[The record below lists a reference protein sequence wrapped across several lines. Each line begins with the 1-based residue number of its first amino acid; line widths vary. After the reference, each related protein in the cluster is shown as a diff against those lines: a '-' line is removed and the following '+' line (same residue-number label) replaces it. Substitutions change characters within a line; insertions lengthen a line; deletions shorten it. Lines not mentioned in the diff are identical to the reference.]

1 VTGDRGHTAGDR
13 RTDGISVRGL
23 MERLFQLVVAD
34 ERRSPGLA
42 LLRSL
47 AVPAAGVYGLL
58 AGVRNCLFDTRVLP
72 SWRPRCRVVSVGNL
86 TVGGTG
92 KTPMVAWLA
101 EFLHGEGRRV
111 AVVSRGYGGA
121 CGRRISVVSDGSRI
135 LADVRLSG
143 DEPQLLGRRLPH
155 VPVLCSAHRAR
166 AVAAAVEEFA
176 SQTVILDDGFQHRR
190 LARDLDLVLLDAR
203 SPFGNGWLFP
213 RGPLREVPS
222 ALRRAQALV
231 LSRFDGSPPA
241 EANREELAKRWPGKA
256 IVTAA
261 YRPVRLFEVSTG
273 RERPLGSLAGVRAA
287 AFAGIAKPEAFFRT
301 LEDLGARLV
310 YSCALP
316 DHHPLSPALLS
327 DLVRAAAAKEPEL
340 WLTTEKDWVRL
351 PATPSPAMN
360 LWVLGIV
367 IDLGEDSFRLKD
379 LVRSALQSKAE

>member
-1 VTGDRGHTAGDR
+1 VTGDRGDTARDRGIHTIRVD
-13 RTDGISVRGL
+13 GL
-23 MERLFQLVVAD
+23 MERLFQLVIAN

-47 AVPAAGVYGLL
+47 TVPAAGAYGLL
-58 AGVRNCLFDTRVLP
+58 VGVRNCLFDKGVLP

-101 EFLHGEGRRV
+101 GFLQGEGWRV
-111 AVVSRGYGGA
+111 AVVSRGYRGA
-121 CGRRISVVSDGSRI
+121 CGRRICVVSDGSRI

-143 DEPQLLGRRLPH
+143 DEPQTLARRLPQ
-155 VPVLCSAHRAR
+155 VPVLCSARRAR
-166 AVAAAVEEFA
+166 AVASAVEEFEP
-176 SQTVILDDGFQHRR
+176 QVVILDDGFQHRW

-213 RGPLREVPS
+213 RGSLREVPS

-231 LSRFDGSPPA
+231 LSRFDGSLPA
-241 EANREELAKRWPGKA
+241 EVNRQELAKMWPEKA
-256 IVTAA
+256 IVTAT
-261 YRPVRLFEVSTG
+261 YRPDRLFEASTG
-273 RERPLGSLAGVRAA
+273 RERPLSSLAGVRAA
-287 AFAGIAKPEAFFRT
+287 AFAGIAKPEGFFRT

-316 DHHPLSPALLS
+316 DHSPLSSALLS
-327 DLVRAAAAKEPEL
+327 NLILAAAVKEPEL

-351 PATPSPAMN
+351 PATSSPAMN

-367 IDLGEDSFRLKD
+367 LDLDENSSRFED
-379 LVRSALQSKAE
+379 LVRKALQSKPE

>member
-1 VTGDRGHTAGDR
+1 MTVDRGDTARDR
-13 RTDGISVRGL
+13 RTDEVSVRGL

-47 AVPAAGVYGLL
+47 ALPAAGVYALL
-58 AGVRNCLFDTRVLP
+58 AGVRNYLFDTGVLP
-72 SWRPRCRVVSVGNL
+72 CWHPRCRVVSVGNL

-101 EFLHGEGRRV
+101 GFLQEEGRRV

-121 CGRRISVVSDGSRI
+121 CGRRICVVSDGSRI
-135 LADVRLSG
+135 FADVRISG
-143 DEPQLLGRRLPH
+143 DEPQLHGRRLPH

-166 AVAAAVEEFA
+166 AVVAAVEEFA
-176 SQTVILDDGFQHRR
+176 SQVVILDDGFQHRR

-203 SPFGNGWLFP
+203 SPFGNRCLVP

-231 LSRFDGSPPA
+231 LSRFDGSPLA

-261 YRPVRLFEVSTG
+261 YRPVRLFEASTG

-360 LWVLGIV
+360 LWVLGIA
-367 IDLGEDSFRLKD
+367 IDLGEDSSRFKD
-379 LVRSALQSKAE
+379 LVRRTLQSKAE

>member
-1 VTGDRGHTAGDR
+1 MTGDRGDTAGDR
-13 RTDGISVRGL
+13 GIHGIRVDGL
-23 MERLFQLVVAD
+23 MERMFQLVVAD
-34 ERRSPGLA
+34 GRRSPGLA

-47 AVPAAGVYGLL
+47 TVPAAGAYGLL
-58 AGVRNCLFDTRVLP
+58 VVVRNCLFDRGVLP

-101 EFLHGEGRRV
+101 GFLQGEGWRV

-121 CGRRISVVSDGSRI
+121 CGSRICVVSDGSRI

-143 DEPQLLGRRLPH
+143 DEPQTLARRLPQ

-166 AVAAAVEEFA
+166 AVASAVEEFEP
-176 SQTVILDDGFQHRR
+176 QVVILDDGFQHRW

-213 RGPLREVPS
+213 RGPLREAPS

-231 LSRFDGSPPA
+231 LSRFDGSLPT
-241 EANREELAKRWPGKA
+241 EVNRQELAKMWPEKV
-256 IVTAA
+256 IVTAM
-261 YRPVRLFEVSTG
+261 YRPDRLFEASTR
-273 RERPLGSLAGVRAA
+273 RERPLSSLAGVRAA

-316 DHHPLSPALLS
+316 DHSPLSPALLS
-327 DLVRAAAAKEPEL
+327 NLVRAAAAKEPEL

-351 PATPSPAMN
+351 PATPHPAMD

-367 IDLGEDSFRLKD
+367 LDLGENSSRFKD
-379 LVRSALQSKAE
+379 LVRKALQSKLE

>member
-1 VTGDRGHTAGDR
+1 
-13 RTDGISVRGL
+13 
-23 MERLFQLVVAD
+23 
-34 ERRSPGLA
+34 
-42 LLRSL
+42 
-47 AVPAAGVYGLL
+47 
-58 AGVRNCLFDTRVLP
+58 VRNCLFDRGVLR

-101 EFLHGEGRRV
+101 EFLQGEGRQV
-111 AVVSRGYGGA
+111 AVASRGYRGD
-121 CGRRISVVSDGSRI
+121 CGRGICVVSDGSRI

-143 DEPQLLGRRLPH
+143 DEPQLLARRLPH
-155 VPVLCSAHRAR
+155 VPVLCSGHRAR
-166 AVAAAVEEFA
+166 AVAAAVEKFGIQA
-176 SQTVILDDGFQHRR
+176 VILDDGFQHRR

-222 ALRRAQALV
+222 AVRRAQALV

-241 EANREELAKRWPGKA
+241 EANRDKLAKRWPGKA

-261 YRPVRLFEVSTG
+261 YRPVRLFEASTG
-273 RERPLGSLAGVRAA
+273 RERPLSSLAGVRAA
-287 AFAGIAKPEAFFRT
+287 AFAGIAKPEAFFRS

-316 DHHPLSPALLS
+316 DHHPLSPALLNN
-327 DLVRAAAAKEPEL
+327 LVRAAASKKPEL

-351 PATPSPAMN
+351 PATPSPALN

-367 IDLGEDSFRLKD
+367 IDLGEDSSRFKD
-379 LVRSALQSKAE
+379 LVRRALQLKAE